1 MDYPVIDVV
10 SKLVKFID
18 PIEVPAYR
26 MRQIYQQRK
35 AIKTVL
41 KPTLGPYDKIYIKSI
56 HPY

>member
-1 MDYPVIDVV
+1 METPVVDVV

-26 MRQIYQQRK
+26 MRQIYQQRN
-35 AIKTVL
+35 AVKTVL
-41 KPTLGPYDKIYIKSI
+41 KPVLGPYDKIYIKSI

>member
-1 MDYPVIDVV
+1 MESPVIDVV

-26 MRQIYQQRK
+26 MKMIYQQRN
-35 AIKTVL
+35 AVKTVL
-41 KPTLGPYDKIYIKSI
+41 KPIGGPYDKLYIQSI

>member
-10 SKLVKFID
+10 SKLVRFID

-35 AIKTVL
+35 PIKSIL
-41 KPTLGPYDKIYIKSI
+41 KPAVGPYDKIYIKSI

>member
-1 MDYPVIDVV
+1 METPVINVV

-26 MRQIYQQRK
+26 MKMIYQQRN
-35 AIKTVL
+35 AVKTVL
-41 KPTLGPYDKIYIKSI
+41 KPTVGPYDKIYIQSI

>member
-10 SKLVKFID
+10 SKLVRFID
-18 PIEVPAYR
+18 PIDVPAYR
-26 MRQIYQQRK
+26 MRQIYQQRN

-41 KPTLGPYDKIYIKSI
+41 KPVLGPYDKIYIKSI

>member
-1 MDYPVIDVV
+1 METPVIDVV

-41 KPTLGPYDKIYIKSI
+41 KPAVGPYNTIYIKSI